1 MLSPLI
7 YNSLLAITIGIQ
19 ISICFYIIFF
29 PQEKKANVVFYFFTM
44 TLGFYATQSISLW
57 AMIPFF
63 ICLICYIAYK
73 KSLYALLSIPIIYMI
88 LVICH
93 NLPLALFQSL
103 FGINYKEI
111 CESPSLLLFYMIT
124 ITIFLIAITGIIKLV
139 LQHFI
144 LHQTQTLA
152 SETIATMLIP
162 TFCYGTILLIIILT
176 SPTLL
181 YSSKSMMIISMITIT
196 FLSLTLFVNY
206 TAMKKSEKIILSQEQ
221 LKQFENL
228 KEYTENLEELYNNI
242 RSFKH
247 DYINIL
253 TSISTYLDEK
263 RYDDLKNYFETE
275 ILATKKI
282 LNHNADTLNRLM
294 HIKQLEIKSLL
305 SYKML
310 FAIEKGIQIHIDIP
324 NDIES
329 INMKSIDLLRI
340 LGIYLDNAIEATTN
354 TKQPQ
359 LNLRLANMDTYTV
372 IIIENSFV
380 QQGIPIGKLIQKG
393 VTTKGSGHGIGLYNA
408 NEILKHYP
416 NVLHET
422 YIEKNMFCQHLQIAH
437 TK

>member
-7 YNSLLAITIGIQ
+7 YNSILNITIGIQ

-63 ICLICYIAYK
+63 LCLICYIAYK

-181 YSSKSMMIISMITIT
+181 YSSKSMMIISMITMT

-329 INMKSIDLLRI
+329 IVSDS
-340 LGIYLDNAIEATTN
+340 
-354 TKQPQ
+354 KQ
-359 LNLRLANMDTYTV
+359 
-372 IIIENSFV
+372 
-380 QQGIPIGKLIQKG
+380 G
-393 VTTKGSGHGIGLYNA
+393 V
-408 NEILKHYP
+408 
-416 NVLHET
+416 
-422 YIEKNMFCQHLQIAH
+422 
-437 TK
+437 